1 MQIVSRDKHL
11 ATPRAVTRAAG
22 ESPAATAAAALRL
35 AWLPF
40 LTSRLALFAVAWAVN
55 VRFPYGRPND
65 PLVFEPAWRAWL
77 AWDGLH
83 YLRLANIGYPHWA
96 SQPESGYLP
105 LLPLL
110 IHLLGGSAAA
120 ALVLAVAG
128 GLAGLGVLTGLTRAV
143 FDERVAR
150 RTAWVAA
157 WWPLGFVWTAVY
169 TEGLFLALAA
179 GALWAAWRG
188 RALLAGGLAFLASLL
203 RLTGAGLVLPL
214 LALLPAGRAR
224 LAALTPVAGIL
235 SFCVYQWYV
244 TGDPLAFVHAQVAGR
259 PHLHPLQ
266 PLQTLQ
272 NPAAGGGWEL
282 LVGLPALVLV
292 VALIVVLVREPRW
305 RAASLAVVAGFLGPV
320 FAAGTLFSF
329 ARYAM
334 VAFPLFW
341 ALQRAPTRFLVAAGV
356 PAALIVTAL
365 AGNGRLTP

>member
-1 MQIVSRDKHL
+1 LQIVSRDKHL

-83 YLRLANIGYPHWA
+83 YLRLANVGYPHWA
-96 SQPESGYLP
+96 SHPESGYPP

-120 ALVLAVAG
+120 ALALAFVG
-128 GLAGLGVLTGLTRAV
+128 GLAGLGILTGLTRAI
-143 FDERVAR
+143 FDERVAS

-179 GALWAAWRG
+179 GALWAAWRS
-188 RALLAGGLAFLASLL
+188 RALLAGALSFLAATL
-203 RLTGAGLVLPL
+203 RVTGVGLVLPL
-214 LALLPAGRAR
+214 LALLPAGWAR
-224 LAALTPVAGIL
+224 LAALAPVAGVL
-235 SFCVYQWYV
+235 FFGGYQWYV
-244 TGDPLAFVHAQVAGR
+244 TGDPLAFVHAQMAGR
-259 PHLHPLQ
+259 PHMHPLQ
-266 PLQTLQ
+266 PFQALDH
-272 NPAAGGGWEL
+272 PGAGGGWEL
-282 LVGLPALVLV
+282 LVGLLALVLV
-292 VALIVVLVREPRW
+292 VALIAVLVLEPRW
-305 RAASLAVVAGFLGPV
+305 RVASLAVVAGFLGPV
-320 FAAGTLFSF
+320 LAAGTVFSLG
-329 ARYAM
+329 RYAM
-334 VAFPLFW
+334 VAFPLYW

-356 PAALIVTAL
+356 PAALLVTAL